1 MPFKRPKLAIL
12 GFFKYTSMG
21 MSFHKKGVLDPKNK
35 IDRSI
40 NFRPR
45 RTVDRGNY
53 YGPVA

>member
-12 GFFKYTSMG
+12 VFFKYTSMG